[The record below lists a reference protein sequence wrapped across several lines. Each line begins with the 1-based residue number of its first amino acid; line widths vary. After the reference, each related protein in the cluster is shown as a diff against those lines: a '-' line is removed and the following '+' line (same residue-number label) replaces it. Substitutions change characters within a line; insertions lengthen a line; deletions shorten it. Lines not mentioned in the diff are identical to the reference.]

1 MSEHNFRLPD
11 GQPPQPGWG
20 MVGIVVHV
28 VVVLLLIG
36 TVSRTVIVSRD
47 DGPRFVHLA
56 PSELAYSGTPAPAPT
71 QEISTVVEEA
81 VVVPVDSSSGI
92 APVTFVAPR
101 VVPVGIP
108 PRRLSNVNPVLGSS
122 SPIGTSYGSGR
133 LWVGPLESKLGIVG
147 TSPSPEVH
155 AARVDSAVRHR
166 LLAFLDTVPP
176 DSFAVQ
182 PIKPWVTEID
192 GQPWGIDQSW
202 VYLGGLKLPTI
213 LLALLPMPQG
223 NYGLAREAQELQR
236 IREQIMQAAAQAQT
250 NADFRRYVRAIRERR
265 DAQRRLEGLSTLQ
278 DTIPRRIPP

>member
-1 MSEHNFRLPD
+1 MAS
-11 GQPPQPGWG
+11 
-20 MVGIVVHV
+20 IVAHA

-36 TVSRTVIVSRD
+36 TVSQTVLVTRD
-47 DGPRFVHLA
+47 EEPRFIHLA
-56 PSELAYSGTPAPAPT
+56 PSELAYSGPPAQVQAA
-71 QEISTVVEEA
+71 EDNAEA
-81 VVVPVDSSSGI
+81 VEGAVSVPVDTSAGS
-92 APVTFVAPR
+92 APTSFLAPR

-108 PRRLSNVNPVLGSS
+108 PRRLSSVDPVLGSPG
-122 SPIGTSYGSGR
+122 PIGTSYGSGR
-133 LWVGPLESKLGIVG
+133 LWVGPLESKLGILG

-176 DSFAVQ
+176 DSFAIE
-182 PIKPWVTEID
+182 PITPWVTEID

-213 LLALLPMPQG
+213 LLALLPLPQG
-223 NYGLAREAQELQR
+223 NYGLAREAAELQQ
-236 IREQIMQAAAQAQT
+236 IREQIMRAAAQAET

-265 DAQRRLEGLSTLQ
+265 DAQRRLEGLSTLR